1 MPPSVMV
8 LPATRVGQAPRLV
21 SRACATAERRQ
32 RDQALRQS
40 EALKTSILA
49 SLACGIVAADP
60 HGVITTCNACAEAI
74 LGYRADELI
83 GKLTP
88 ELFRNNDEAAT
99 PTERL
104 GERPDLIAHADLDAL
119 DVRPETA
126 GTPDERETSCLRK
139 DGQRVSVRL
148 TTTPMHDAQ
157 GLLSGYVH
165 TLVDIT
171 RHKEAEADIRRLAHA
186 DPLTGLA
193 NRSLLD
199 ARVRQDLSRAHRARE
214 PLALIFLDL
223 DRFKNVNDS
232 LGHRVGDELL
242 IQVAA
247 RLGSVVRDEDT
258 LCRLGGDEFVL
269 VLPNTDA
276 DGAAHV
282 AAKLLKITAP
292 PYRLEQQVV
301 TCTVSAGIAVYPT
314 DGDNAVALSTCADA
328 AMYRA
333 KARGGNAYCFF
344 TAEMQ
349 ERLVRTRQIGNDL
362 RRAIANGEL
371 HLQYQPR
378 FAIATRRLVGVEAL
392 LRWRH
397 GQLGMVSPLEF
408 VPIAEMSEL
417 SLPLFEWVLRTA
429 ARQLLGWQRRG
440 LPPINV
446 AVNLSAGQFRQT
458 NLSERVARILD
469 EEALP
474 PRFLELEMTENVVM
488 DNPLAAIATIDKL
501 RAHGIG
507 ISLDDFGTGRSSMS
521 HLRRLR
527 VDRLKIDRS
536 LVADLPADPDAAAIV
551 AATVSLAHELGL
563 QTVAVGV
570 ESATQVAFLRARG
583 CDEAQGCLLGPPVVA
598 EQFAA
603 VARRSTACASVARD
617 RRAKSGSRIDPPAG
631 SCHDHPTALE

>member
-1 MPPSVMV
+1 MV

-104 GERPDLIAHADLDAL
+104 GERPDLLAHADLDTL
-119 DVRPETA
+119 EVRPGTA

-139 DGQRVSVRL
+139 DGQRVAVRL

-171 RHKEAEADIRRLAHA
+171 RHKEAEGDIRRLAHA

-199 ARVRQDLSRAHRARE
+199 ARVRRDLSRAHRARE

-247 RLGSVVRDEDT
+247 RLDSIVRDEDT

-314 DGDNAVALSTCADA
+314 DGDNAAALSTCADA

-408 VPIAEMSEL
+408 VPIAEASGL
-417 SLPLFEWVLRTA
+417 SVTLGEWVLRTA
-429 ARQLLGWQRRG
+429 VRQMLGWQRRG
-440 LPPINV
+440 LPPMNV
-446 AVNLSAGQFRQT
+446 AVNLSAAQFRQT

-521 HLRRLR
+521 DLRRLR

-598 EQFAA
+598 GQFAA

-617 RRAKSGSRIDPPAG
+617 RRAKPGSCIDPPPG

>member
-1 MPPSVMV
+1 MV
-8 LPATRVGQAPRLV
+8 LPAIRFGQAPRLV
-21 SRACATAERRQ
+21 SRARATAERRQ

-49 SLACGIVAADP
+49 SLACGIVATDP
-60 HGVITTCNACAEAI
+60 HGVITTCNAYAEAI

-83 GKLTP
+83 GKLTST
-88 ELFRNNDEAAT
+88 LFCDDDEAAA

-104 GERPDLIAHADLDAL
+104 RERSDLIARADLDAL
-119 DVRPETA
+119 DVRRGTA
-126 GTPDERETSCLRK
+126 GTPDERETNCQRK
-139 DGQRVSVRL
+139 DGLRVSVRL

-157 GLLSGYVH
+157 GILSGYVH
-165 TLVDIT
+165 TVVDIT

-199 ARVRQDLSRAHRARE
+199 ARLRQDLSRAHRARE

-223 DRFKNVNDS
+223 DRFKNVNDL

-247 RLGSVVRDEDT
+247 RLASVVRDEDT

-276 DGAAHV
+276 DGAAQV

-292 PYRLEQQVV
+292 PYRLEQQLV
-301 TCTVSAGIAVYPT
+301 TCTVSAGIAVYPA
-314 DGDNAVALSTCADA
+314 DGDNAVALSTCADV

-408 VPIAEMSEL
+408 VPIAEMSGL
-417 SLPLFEWVLRTA
+417 SLPLGEWVLRTA
-429 ARQLLGWQRRG
+429 VRQMRGWQNHG
-440 LPPINV
+440 LPPMKV

-536 LVADLPADPDAAAIV
+536 LVADLPADADADAIV
-551 AATVSLAHELGL
+551 AATISLAHDLGL
-563 QTVAVGV
+563 QTVAEGV
-570 ESATQVAFLRARG
+570 ESATQMAFLRARG

-603 VARRSTACASVARD
+603 VAHRSTVGAPIARD

-631 SCHDHPTALE
+631 SDHDHPSAIE

>member
-1 MPPSVMV
+1 MV
-8 LPATRVGQAPRLV
+8 LPAPRVGQAPRLV
-21 SRACATAERRQ
+21 SRACAKRPSAGR

-88 ELFRNNDEAAT
+88 VTLSRQWRGRRSDRQAERAARFAPGT
-99 PTERL
+99 P
-104 GERPDLIAHADLDAL
+104 DLDAL
-119 DVRPETA
+119 DARPGTA
-126 GTPDERETSCLRK
+126 GTPGERETSCLRK
-139 DGQRVSVRL
+139 DGQRSCRSSGDN
-148 TTTPMHDAQ
+148 PMHDAH

-247 RLGSVVRDEDT
+247 RLDSVVRDEDT

-314 DGDNAVALSTCADA
+314 DGDNASRALSTCADA

-333 KARGGNAYCFF
+333 KARGGNAYSFF

-378 FAIATRRLVGVEAL
+378 FAIATRRPVGAEAL

-408 VPIAEMSEL
+408 VPIAE
-417 SLPLFEWVLRTA
+417 
-429 ARQLLGWQRRG
+429 G
-440 LPPINV
+440 
-446 AVNLSAGQFRQT
+446 
-458 NLSERVARILD
+458 
-469 EEALP
+469 
-474 PRFLELEMTENVVM
+474 
-488 DNPLAAIATIDKL
+488 
-501 RAHGIG
+501 
-507 ISLDDFGTGRSSMS
+507 
-521 HLRRLR
+521 
-527 VDRLKIDRS
+527 
-536 LVADLPADPDAAAIV
+536 
-551 AATVSLAHELGL
+551 
-563 QTVAVGV
+563 
-570 ESATQVAFLRARG
+570 
-583 CDEAQGCLLGPPVVA
+583 
-598 EQFAA
+598 
-603 VARRSTACASVARD
+603 
-617 RRAKSGSRIDPPAG
+617 SG
-631 SCHDHPTALE
+631 